1 MCAVCFVF
9 VVCGLS
15 AVVAVLESVTYDVFM
30 YVLLLWCSTD
40 VYLFFFFKQKTAYE
54 MRISDWSSDVCSSDL
69 RSGGGTGEHA
79 RQAQRLET
87 LVPVS
92 RVPIMTAPVEI
103 LIHVTGLAA
112 ARVCAKHALKPRGMS
127 RQGRS
132 ARALSGRMP
141 PACADGPAPRPWR
154 ARASGLRSACR
165 TGWAGSRG
173 PSGAARRNR
182 AAAQAS

>member
-1 MCAVCFVF
+1 MDYNVF
-9 VVCGLS
+9 G
-15 AVVAVLESVTYDVFM
+15 
-30 YVLLLWCSTD
+30 
-40 VYLFFFFKQKTAYE
+40 FFF
-54 MRISDWSSDVCSSDL
+54 SSRRRHTRCALV
-69 RSGGGTGEHA
+69 TGVQTCALPICEHA

-154 ARASGLRSACR
+154 ARASGLQI
-165 TGWAGSRG
+165 G
-173 PSGAARRNR
+173 R
-182 AAAQAS
+182 AHV

>member
-1 MCAVCFVF
+1 M
-9 VVCGLS
+9 
-15 AVVAVLESVTYDVFM
+15 
-30 YVLLLWCSTD
+30 
-40 VYLFFFFKQKTAYE
+40 LFRSPVEIEQR
-54 MRISDWSSDVCSSDL
+54 RIG

-154 ARASGLRSACR
+154 SEEHTSELQS
-165 TGWAGSRG
+165 
-173 PSGAARRNR
+173 PM
-182 AAAQAS
+182 